1 MTLIAENKA
10 GDQINLSNNNSMQ
23 LVSISGLNPPAATIN
38 MTEMAGADGSVFN
51 SSKLGNRN
59 IVIELQPV
67 NNIENARLL
76 LYSYIKSKK
85 YIKLYIT
92 TDNRELYTE
101 GYVESIEVDLNAN
114 PQMIQVSI
122 ICPDPYLYDV
132 DETEMPI
139 STTAVNILNLGDSE
153 TGFVT
158 TFVMSGFVAGLQLTN
173 STTNKSFKLRYAFQ
187 TADIL
192 TLNTMR
198 GQKSISLL
206 RGTETINLINYIEDD
221 TEWPQLEL
229 GNNNIS
235 FSADSGSNL
244 ISARVSFTLLY
255 EGV

>member
-23 LVSISGLNPPAATIN
+23 LVSISGLNPPVATIN
-38 MTEMAGADGSVFN
+38 TTGMAGADGSVFN

-59 IVIELQPV
+59 IVIELQPI
-67 NNIENARLL
+67 NNVENARLL
-76 LYSYIKSKK
+76 LYSCIKSKK

-139 STTAVNILNLGDSE
+139 STTDVNILNLGDSE
-153 TGFVT
+153 TGFIT

-235 FSADSGSNL
+235 FSADSGSDL
-244 ISARVSFTLLY
+244 ISAQVSFTLLY